1 MKKGLVYKWVFGKG
15 RDDDF
20 DERSLPKNRFQQFC
34 FVFRTRFGVLLKAN
48 LLCALFVLPL
58 CVWDTICGWFVADF
72 IKDMTA
78 AQQMSALINLSLLR
92 YGTDALL
99 CVLAAVGLGGMYY
112 VVRRLCWLQSVK
124 VTSDF
129 FRGVKNGWK
138 QFAVTG
144 LVYGIGTGLLRYLR
158 SFSLLTLT
166 EGNSFAWTVS
176 VVLTVVAEV
185 LLMCVSLFAMFEAAL
200 YNVRTGK
207 LFTSGAILTFKRLFS
222 TLGIALVALTPVA
235 IWFVLPW
242 GFLQIVG
249 MCVVAVVGICYAVTV
264 QTVYCLGVFD
274 VFVNAVQYP
283 DFVGK
288 GLASASGETSGTT
301 TENAVEIVAENAEE
315 NSAENVDEG
324 ANGNTPKDVDGGT
337 CRKDVNAESSD
348 EQTGKT
354 NVDETQTASAES
366 GNDTDDKGENK

>member
-1 MKKGLVYKWVFGKG
+1 MKKGFVYKWVFGKG

-20 DERSLPKNRFQQFC
+20 DERSLPKNRFRQFC

-166 EGNSFAWTVS
+166 EDNSFAWTVS

-185 LLMCVSLFAMFEAAL
+185 LLVCVSLFAMFEAAL

-324 ANGNTPKDVDGGT
+324 ANGNTPKDVDEGT
-337 CRKDVNAESSD
+337 YRKDVNAESSD
-348 EQTGKT
+348 
-354 NVDETQTASAES
+354 
-366 GNDTDDKGENK
+366 

>member
-1 MKKGLVYKWVFGKG
+1 M
-15 RDDDF
+15 
-20 DERSLPKNRFQQFC
+20 
-34 FVFRTRFGVLLKAN
+34 
-48 LLCALFVLPL
+48 
-58 CVWDTICGWFVADF
+58 
-72 IKDMTA
+72 
-78 AQQMSALINLSLLR
+78 
-92 YGTDALL
+92 
-99 CVLAAVGLGGMYY
+99 
-112 VVRRLCWLQSVK
+112 
-124 VTSDF
+124 
-129 FRGVKNGWK
+129 
-138 QFAVTG
+138 
-144 LVYGIGTGLLRYLR
+144 
-158 SFSLLTLT
+158 
-166 EGNSFAWTVS
+166 
-176 VVLTVVAEV
+176 
-185 LLMCVSLFAMFEAAL
+185 
-200 YNVRTGK
+200 
-207 LFTSGAILTFKRLFS
+207 
-222 TLGIALVALTPVA
+222 ALTPVA

-324 ANGNTPKDVDGGT
+324 ANGNTPKDVDEGT